1 MAALYK
7 THHSQL
13 NFYVCSSLKQQTTGR
28 HVAPTE
34 NRQKVKDPQVGLNNK
49 ICPLPSHQTD
59 DNGISQ
65 YAPSKDRSI
74 HLKKKNSIKP

>member
-34 NRQKVKDPQVGLNNK
+34 NRQKVKDPQVGLDNK
-49 ICPLPSHQTD
+49 ICPLVRYHLIRQTTMAYP
-59 DNGISQ
+59 NT
-65 YAPSKDRSI
+65 PR
-74 HLKKKNSIKP
+74 LKIGPYI